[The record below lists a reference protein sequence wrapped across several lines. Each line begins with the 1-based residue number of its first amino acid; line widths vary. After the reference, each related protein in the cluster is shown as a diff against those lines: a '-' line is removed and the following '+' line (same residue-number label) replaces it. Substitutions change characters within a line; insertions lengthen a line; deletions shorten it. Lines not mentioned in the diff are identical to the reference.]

1 MSQSNQTYNLLKRTL
16 RLVAPPEKLTVSQ
29 WADKYRMLSGE
40 SSARTGP
47 WRTAAYQREPMD
59 ALSDLE
65 TETIVLM
72 WSSQTGK
79 SDVQNNIIGYYTHIE
94 PSPIMMVQ
102 PTLDK
107 AKEYS
112 KDRVGPMYRDSPV
125 LANLVN
131 EGKKKGGSNTVLYK
145 SFPGGRI
152 NFAGANSPESLAS
165 KPIRIVLADEV
176 DRFPASAGKEGN
188 PVDLVTVRQ
197 ETFPDRKRVLVST
210 PTIKGASEI
219 EKHYEASSMEQWM
232 VPCPGCEEYQV
243 FDQDKMKFKYNPETR
258 ECTHIEMEC
267 EYCGFRF
274 SENEWKKDYANR
286 GKWVARVENK
296 KVRGFHLN
304 AFASSFVTW
313 KHIISK
319 FLKAKNDEESLK
331 VYINTSLAKSWEP
344 KTEAMDHEVLM
355 SRAEHY
361 EYDVPDGVK
370 ILTAAIDTQ
379 DDRFEVEVQGWG
391 AGYENWHIDYKVIHG
406 DLKQPDIWKQLD
418 TYISQRFEGKD
429 GRMFPI
435 TITLMD
441 SGGSFTNE
449 VYKFTKARQRR
460 NVFSIRGMSTAG
472 ASNQYIPL
480 IHKMTD
486 KNKYNAKVYTLGVD
500 EGKSKV
506 QASWNYIKNEDNPEG
521 RGVVHFPLV
530 TPERNR
536 GYTEPYYKSLTAEV
550 LVKRER
556 NGVQYLQ
563 WKQIRSR
570 NEGFDLSVYNRAA
583 IELLNIDLDK
593 YKLPELVK
601 VEVTT
606 ESGEKKE
613 VLKQKV
619 KVQSQRRKRRTVKT
633 EI

>member
-1 MSQSNQTYNLLKRTL
+1 MKNKRTAELLKRAL
-16 RLVAPPEKLTVSQ
+16 RTVAPPEKLTISQ

-40 SSARTGP
+40 SSARKGP
-47 WRTAAYQREPMD
+47 WYTAAYQREPMD
-59 ALSDLE
+59 AISDME
-65 TETIVLM
+65 TETVVLM

-79 SDVQNNIIGYYTHIE
+79 SDVQNNVIGYYTHIE

-102 PTLDK
+102 PSLEK

-112 KDRVGPMYRDSPV
+112 KDRVGPMYRDSPA
-125 LANLVN
+125 LATLVN
-131 EGKKKGGSNTVLYK
+131 EGKRQGGSNTVLYK

-165 KPIRIVLADEV
+165 KPIRIVLADEI

-197 ETFPDRKRVLVST
+197 ETFPDRKRILVST

-219 EKHYEASSMEQWM
+219 EKFYESSSMEQWM
-232 VPCPGCEEYQV
+232 VPCPSCNEYQT
-243 FDQDKMKFKYNPETR
+243 FTQAKMKFEYNKETR
-258 ECTHIEMEC
+258 ECTHIDMAC
-267 EYCGFRF
+267 EYCGALH
-274 SENEWKKDYANR
+274 SENEWKKDYENR

-331 VYINTSLAKSWEP
+331 VYINTSLAESWEP

-370 ILTAAIDTQ
+370 ILTCAIDTQ

-406 DLKQPDIWKQLD
+406 DPKQPEIWKKLD
-418 TYISQRFEGKD
+418 EYISQRFEGKD

-435 TITLMD
+435 SITLMD
-441 SGGSFTNE
+441 SGGHFSNE
-449 VYKFTKARQRR
+449 VYKFTKARQKRH
-460 NVFSIRGMSTAG
+460 VFAVRGMSTAG

-486 KNKYNAKVYTLGVD
+486 KNKHNAKVYTLGVD
-500 EGKSKV
+500 EGKFKV
-506 QASWNYIKNEDNPEG
+506 QSAWDYKKDEDNPEG
-521 RGVVHFPLV
+521 RGVVHFPAI

-550 LVKRER
+550 LTKSER
-556 NGVQYLQ
+556 AGVTYMQ
-563 WKQIRSR
+563 WRQIRSR
-570 NEGFDLSVYNRAA
+570 NEAFDLAVYNRAG
-583 IELLNIDLDK
+583 IELLNVDLDK
-593 YKLPELVK
+593 YQLPKLVK
-601 VEVTT
+601 VTVE
-606 ESGEKKE
+606 ENGIQKE
-613 VLKQKV
+613 VVKQKV
-619 KVQSQRRKRRTVKT
+619 TVPSQRKKRKTVKSS
-633 EI
+633 I